1 MDIRIQPKNLKEHLK
16 KEYENKLIFNSV
28 EDFKESFVREENK
41 NLKLLSKFQE
51 KRKIRR
57 GI

>member
-41 NLKLLSKFQE
+41 NLK
-51 KRKIRR
+51 
-57 GI
+57 